1 MDCQE
6 CVMSL
11 RRESMMNSS
20 IPERC
25 DVESILNC
33 RFKSAVLDRFPLT
46 DHADTALP
54 PQICMFALPE
64 GVTLKQTCPL
74 PTYYVVVF
82 TSNEVDIPPAV
93 AKVAINLKQR
103 RIESEFSP
111 GATYVCFRTQLL
123 RTTAKIRLLASC
135 WRFR

>member
-1 MDCQE
+1 
-6 CVMSL
+6 MSL
-11 RRESMMNSS
+11 RRESLMNSS
-20 IPERC
+20 IPELC

-33 RFKSAVLDRFPLT
+33 RFKSAILDRFPLT

-64 GVTLKQTCPL
+64 GVTLKRGCPL
-74 PTYYVVVF
+74 PTSYVVVF

-93 AKVAINLKQR
+93 IKFEMHIKQR
-103 RIESEFSP
+103 HIESKFPP

-123 RTTAKIRLLASC
+123 RTPA
-135 WRFR
+135 